1 MRRRFLSEEL
11 SALRNQISIRCLIE
25 ELLVIPSKE
34 VEGVFRFLCPKCGE
48 FQTAVNLKTNLSRC
62 FRCQENFN
70 TIELVMRDKRIN
82 FVDSVRF
89 LKQFVGKSPILSD
102 KLPMVNSILN
112 ISWVYCLVAFER
124 G

>member
-102 KLPMVNSILN
+102 KLPLVNSILN
-112 ISWVYCLVAFER
+112 IS
-124 G
+124 